1 MKNLNERLK
10 EVRVEKNISQ
20 SQLAKDTGLSQSAIS
35 FWESGERL
43 PSIQAVIILAKY
55 FNVSSDYLLGLI
67 DSEVDL

>member
-10 EVRVEKNISQ
+10 EVRTEKNISQ

-35 FWESGERL
+35 FWESGDRL

-55 FNVSSDYLLGLI
+55 YNVSADYLLGLT
-67 DSEVDL
+67 D

>member
-1 MKNLNERLK
+1 MKNLNDRLK
-10 EVRVEKNISQ
+10 EVRTEKNISQ

-55 FNVSSDYLLGLI
+55 YNVSADYLLGLT
-67 DSEVDL
+67 D